1 MEDSGAEGVKE
12 GSHKKGKAFDLKS
25 EEKKKKKIIVIALK
39 NEKKI
44 SMARIL
50 LQSPSVG
57 SSKEE

>member
-12 GSHKKGKAFDLKS
+12 GSHKKEKAFGLKS
-25 EEKKKKKIIVIALK
+25 EKKKIIIVIALK